1 MIGLHLERQD
11 LKAIM
16 RESRICW
23 FVVLLAK
30 KEDFLKAPDN
40 GGPKAT
46 KGVVV
51 SASMLSADFANL
63 SASVGAV
70 EAAGA
75 DWLHVDV
82 MDGCF
87 VPSITVGPVVIAGIK
102 KCTRLVLD
110 VHLMVKAP
118 ASHLRSVIDAGA
130 DIITVHAESD
140 VHLYR
145 FVREVKSHGKKV
157 GVSLVPKTHH
167 SALEY
172 VIHELDL
179 VLVMSVDPGFG
190 GQEFLTSQLRKIE
203 KIRTMVEKYSLQT
216 KISVDGGVTTENV
229 GSIVN
234 AGADVVVV
242 GTSLFKSANMCK
254 VVQTLKSF

>member
-1 MIGLHLERQD
+1 
-11 LKAIM
+11 M
-16 RESRICW
+16 RESRVCW
-23 FVVLLAK
+23 LVVLLAK
-30 KEDFLKAPDN
+30 KEDFLKTPN
-40 GGPKAT
+40 GGPEAA

-51 SASMLSADFANL
+51 SASILSADFANL
-63 SASVGAV
+63 SASVAAV
-70 EAAGA
+70 EAAGV

-87 VPSITVGPVVIAGIK
+87 VPNLTVGPVVIAGIK

-110 VHLMVKAP
+110 VHLMVQTP
-118 ASHLRSVIDAGA
+118 ALHLRSVIDAGA

-203 KIRTMVEKYSLQT
+203 KIRTMVEKYSLPT

-242 GTSLFKSANMCK
+242 GTSLFKSANMYK
-254 VVQTLKSF
+254 VVQALKSF

>member
-1 MIGLHLERQD
+1 
-11 LKAIM
+11 M
-16 RESRICW
+16 REGRICW

-30 KEDFLKAPDN
+30 KEDFCKTPGS
-40 GGPKAT
+40 GGHEAA

-51 SASMLSADFANL
+51 SASMLSADFTNL
-63 SASVGAV
+63 SASIAAV
-70 EAAGA
+70 ETAGA
-75 DWLHVDV
+75 DWLHIDV

-87 VPSITVGPVVIAGIK
+87 VPNLTMGPIIIAGIRQ
-102 KCTRLVLD
+102 CTRLVLD
-110 VHLMVKAP
+110 VHLMVRTP
-118 ASHLRSVIDAGA
+118 ALHLRSVIDAGA
-130 DIITVHAESD
+130 DIVTVHAESD

-145 FVREVKSHGKKV
+145 FVREAKSYGKKV

-167 SALEY
+167 SVLEY

-190 GQEFLTSQLRKIE
+190 GQEFLVSQLRKIE
-203 KIRTMVEKYSLQT
+203 KIRAMVEQYSLPT

-229 GSIVN
+229 GSIIG